1 MTIRLFPPPRLMA
14 ALALFAAA
22 LGWGAAGA
30 QTDDYA
36 RVQRLL
42 GQGQIAQA
50 LRQADEYIAAHPK
63 DPQMRFLKA
72 GVLQAAGRV
81 DDAQTILMQLTRDYP
96 ELAEPWNNLAVL
108 YAARGQIDAA
118 KAALDTALSIDPHY
132 ATALENLGDID
143 IRLALRHYEQARQA
157 DAGAAARLTAK
168 IDAARRVADGGAAAK
183 SQPAASQPETAASGA
198 AAAN

>member
-1 MTIRLFPPPRLMA
+1 MIARLLPLPRLMT
-14 ALALFAAA
+14 ALALFAAT
-22 LGWGAAGA
+22 LGGSAAYA

-36 RVQRLL
+36 QVQRLL

-50 LRQADEYIAAHPK
+50 LRQADNYIAAHPN

-72 GVLQAAGRV
+72 GALQAVGRV
-81 DDAQTILMQLTRDYP
+81 NDAEAMLTQLTHDYP

-108 YAARGQIDAA
+108 YAAHGQIDAA
-118 KAALDTALSIDPHY
+118 KTALESALRINPQY

-157 DAGAAARLTAK
+157 DAGAAARLSAK
-168 IDAARRVADGGAAAK
+168 IDAARRAVDGGAAAK
-183 SQPAASQPETAASGA
+183 PQPAASQPETAASGA
-198 AAAN
+198 AADN